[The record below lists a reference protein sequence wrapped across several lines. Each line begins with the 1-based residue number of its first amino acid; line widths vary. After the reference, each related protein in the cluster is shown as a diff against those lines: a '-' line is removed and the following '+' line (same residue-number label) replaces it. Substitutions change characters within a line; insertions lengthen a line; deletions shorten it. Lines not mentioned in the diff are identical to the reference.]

1 MLFSTSS
8 SPNIFCFGSILDK
21 IFLIIDLSNDNTL
34 EISCRIMSNPNLKFC
49 SNLKIIFKIKNF
61 ESDHL
66 I

>member
-1 MLFSTSS
+1 MKYSFSTSS

-49 SNLKIIFKIKNF
+49 SNLRELFSK
-61 ESDHL
+61 
-66 I
+66 